1 MKNSYL
7 FALAFTFIASILI
20 PFQISSSENPDIVQY
35 TIISDSKIMG
45 ITAAMGFVLS
55 MDNGKTWE
63 QRNNGLPLKIV
74 YPFSGNEYRR
84 LTSLYVDPLN
94 PDRIAITDSSS
105 LFMSMDGG
113 WNWEHIETGG
123 PVKRSNYFTS
133 VSLDPGNEE
142 RIILGTSFNG
152 IFETRNRGGL
162 WEKIS
167 IDLKPLYKGAGFYE
181 EISALCIDPYDNNKL
196 YISAGFSCG
205 IFSGSYSDSSLYQL
219 VIPAAISS
227 GTIKG
232 IDVREKGL
240 GIYSDDIFYYSE
252 YGNDLW
258 KSVAPLFAV
267 DWNPDRPEDLG
278 RNSNSADMKG
288 IYVNSFHGSGNELDK
303 HLAFMKKHGL
313 NSMVVDMKDDE
324 GKITYDTSLTLPAEL
339 GAVRKRFD
347 LSLLLKKAKEN
358 NIYVIGRIVV
368 FKDPMLYRYLDSS
381 YAIWD
386 FKKDSPWGNLIK
398 RTDSETEEVSWVQYE
413 HWVDPFSEFV
423 WRYNIAI
430 AEELQNLGID
440 EIQFDYIRFPSDG
453 NLSTAQYRNKRPGMT
468 KIDALESFMRV
479 AREKVFIPISTDLYG
494 FNSWYR
500 MGNWIGQNIEMLA
513 DYVDV
518 ISPMYY
524 PSHFPDSFLADMEYL
539 ERAKYIYSEGTR
551 RAALITENRALIRP
565 YVQAFLIGKELNM
578 EYEEYTR
585 YLEVQIEGVN
595 EAGGSGYTMWNNS
608 NRYYMV
614 SD

>member
-258 KSVAPLFAV
+258 KSVAPLFAA
-267 DWNPDRPEDLG
+267 DRNPDRPEDLG

-413 HWVDPFSEFV
+413 YWVDPFSEFV

-551 RAALITENRALIRP
+551 RAALITENKALIRP

-578 EYEEYTR
+578 EYDEYTR
-585 YLEVQIEGVN
+585 YLEVQIEGVT

-614 SD
+614 AD

>member
-1 MKNSYL
+1 MKNYHLSALIL
-7 FALAFTFIASILI
+7 FITASFFI
-20 PFQISSSENPDIVQY
+20 PYQINCSENPNIIQY
-35 TIISDSKIMG
+35 AMLSDGKVMG
-45 ITAAMGFVLS
+45 ITVSMGFVLS
-55 MDNGKTWE
+55 VDNGKTWV
-63 QRNNGLPLKIV
+63 QRNNGLPIKIV
-74 YPFSGNEYRR
+74 YPFGGNEYRR

-94 PDRIAITDSSS
+94 YDRLAITDSLS
-105 LFMSMDGG
+105 LFLSLDGG
-113 WNWEHIETGG
+113 WNWERIETGG

-133 VSLDPGNEE
+133 VSLDSENKD

-152 IFETRNRGGL
+152 IFETKNMGQS
-162 WEKIS
+162 WQKIS
-167 IDLKPLYKGAGFYE
+167 IDLEPLYRGAGFYE
-181 EISALCIDPYDNNKL
+181 EISGLGIDPVDSNKI
-196 YISAGFSCG
+196 YVASGFSNG
-205 IFSGSYSDSSLYQL
+205 VFSGNFIDNTLVPL
-219 VIPAAISS
+219 VIPLSITS

-232 IDVREKGL
+232 FDVKREGL
-240 GIYSDDIFYYSE
+240 GIYSDNIFYYSE
-252 YGNDLW
+252 YGNDSW
-258 KSVAPLFAV
+258 KSISPLFV
-267 DWNPDRPEDLG
+267 NDHGYDRPEKAG
-278 RNSNSADMKG
+278 RNSSSADKTG
-288 IYVNSFHGSGNELDK
+288 IYVNSFHGSGTELDK
-303 HLAFMKKHGL
+303 HIAFIKEQGL

-324 GKITYDTSLTLPAEL
+324 GKITYGTSLSLPLAL

-368 FKDPMLYRYLDSS
+368 FKDPMLYRYSDSA

-386 FKKDSPWGNLIK
+386 YKKESPWGNLIK
-398 RTDSETEEVSWVQYE
+398 QTDSETAEESWVQYE

-423 WRYNIAI
+423 WQYNTAI
-430 AEELQNLGID
+430 AEELQSLGVD

-453 NLSTAQYRNKRPGMT
+453 DLSTAQYRNKRPGMT

-479 AREKVFIPISTDLYG
+479 VREKIFIPISTDLYG

-524 PSHFPDSFLADMEYL
+524 PSHFPSSFLSGMDYL
-539 ERAKYIYSEGTR
+539 DRAKYIYSEGTR
-551 RAALITENRALIRP
+551 RAGIITRNRALIRP

-585 YLEVQIEGVN
+585 YLEVQIEGLI
-595 EAGGSGYTMWNNS
+595 ETGGSGYTMWNNS

>member
-7 FALAFTFIASILI
+7 FALAFTFIASVLI
-20 PFQISSSENPDIVQY
+20 PLQISSSENPDIIQY
-35 TIISDSKIMG
+35 TMLSDGKIMG
-45 ITAAMGFVLS
+45 ITVAMGFVLS
-55 MDNGKTWE
+55 MDNGKTWV

-105 LFMSMDGG
+105 LFLSLDGG

-152 IFETRNRGGL
+152 IFETKNRGGV

-167 IDLKPLYKGAGFYE
+167 IDLNPLYRGAGFYE
-181 EISALCIDPYDNNKL
+181 EISALGIDPYDNNKL
-196 YISAGFSCG
+196 YVSAGFSG
-205 IFSGSYSDSSLYQL
+205 GVFSGSYLDSSLNQL
-219 VIPAAISS
+219 AIPSAIIS
-227 GTIKG
+227 GSIKG
-232 IDVREKGL
+232 FDVRENSL
-240 GIYSDDIFYYSE
+240 GIYSDNIFYYSE
-252 YGNDLW
+252 YGNNLW
-258 KSVAPLFAV
+258 KSVTPLFAA
-267 DWNPDRPEDLG
+267 DQNSDKPEYLW
-278 RNSNSADMKG
+278 RNSNSADMTG
-288 IYVNSFHGSGNELDK
+288 IYLNSFHASVEKLDN
-303 HLAFMKKHGL
+303 HFAFMKKHGI
-313 NSMVVDMKDDE
+313 NSMVIDMKDDE
-324 GKITYDTSLTLPAEL
+324 GKITFGTTLTLPAEL
-339 GAVRKRFD
+339 GAVRSRFD
-347 LSLLLKKAKEN
+347 LPLLLKKAKEN

-368 FKDPMLYRYLDSS
+368 FKDPMLYRYLDSTYS
-381 YAIWD
+381 IWD
-386 FKKDSPWGNLIK
+386 FKKNSPWGNLIK
-398 RTDSETEEVSWVQYE
+398 KTDSETEEESWVQYE

-430 AEELQNLGID
+430 AEELQSLGID

-453 NLSTAQYRNKRPGMT
+453 DLSTALYRNKRPGMT
-468 KIDALESFMRV
+468 KIDALESFMRI
-479 AREKVFIPISTDLYG
+479 AREKIFIPISTDLYG

-524 PSHFPDSFLADMEYL
+524 PSHFPSSFLSDMEYL

-551 RAALITENRALIRP
+551 RAGIITKNRALIRP

-585 YLEVQIEGVN
+585 YLEVQIEGVK

-614 SD
+614 AD

>member
-7 FALAFTFIASILI
+7 FALAFSLIASILI
-20 PFQISSSENPDIVQY
+20 PCQISSSENPDIIQY
-35 TIISDSKIMG
+35 AMLSDGKIMG
-45 ITAAMGFVLS
+45 ITVSMGFVLS
-55 MDNGKTWE
+55 TDNGKTWV

-84 LTSLYVDPLN
+84 LTSLYVDPIN

-105 LFMSMDGG
+105 LFLSLDGG

-152 IFETRNRGGL
+152 IFETTNRGGV

-167 IDLKPLYKGAGFYE
+167 IDLKLLYRGAGFYE
-181 EISALCIDPYDNNKL
+181 EISALAIDPYDGNKL
-196 YISAGFSCG
+196 YVAAGFSNG
-205 IFSGSYSDSSLYQL
+205 IFSGSYVDSSLNQD
-219 VIPAAISS
+219 VIPQMISS

-232 IDVREKGL
+232 FDVREDGL
-240 GIYSDDIFYYSE
+240 GIYSDNIFYYNE
-252 YGNDLW
+252 HGNDLW
-258 KSVAPLFAV
+258 KSVTPLFAS
-267 DWNPDRPEDLG
+267 DRSSDKPEDLV
-278 RNSNSADMKG
+278 RNSNSADMTG
-288 IYVNSFHGSGNELDK
+288 IYVNSFHGSGEKLDE
-303 HLAFMKKHGL
+303 HFAFMKKHGI

-324 GKITYDTSLTLPAEL
+324 GKITYGTSLTLPGEL
-339 GAVRKRFD
+339 GAVRNRFD
-347 LSLLLKKAKEN
+347 LSLLLKKAREN

-368 FKDPMLYRYLDSS
+368 FKDPMLYRYLDST

-386 FKKDSPWGNLIK
+386 FKKNSPWGNLIK
-398 RTDSETEEVSWVQYE
+398 RTDSETEEETWIQYE
-413 HWVDPFSEFV
+413 YWVDPFSEFV

-430 AEELQNLGID
+430 AEELQSLGID

-453 NLSTAQYRNKRPGMT
+453 DLSTALYRNKRPGMT
-468 KIDALESFMRV
+468 KIDALESFMRI
-479 AREKVFIPISTDLYG
+479 AREKIFIPISTDLYG

-524 PSHFPDSFLADMEYL
+524 PSHFPSSFLSNMEYL

-551 RAALITENRALIRP
+551 RAGIITKNRALIRP

-614 SD
+614 AD